1 MLMMTTLIAILCALL
16 ALIVLVFL
24 LRFDQQR
31 QHEERLTAFLVTAIP
46 PLIPTNDPRAILGWA
61 NSFDTIRRLFPVV
74 IKRIEQVSGRSFPI
88 SDDFIEAAHARCT
101 AEWLAWERK
110 HNAEYQEKTALL
122 DADIGA
128 TDRMADPEIRARSA
142 RLEDEKLQSY
152 QQRYEEYVS
161 IGKALAELQQK

>member
-1 MLMMTTLIAILCALL
+1 MTTILIAILCALL
-16 ALIVLVFL
+16 ALIVVVLL

-31 QHEERLTAFLVTAIP
+31 QHEERLTAFLVAAIP
-46 PLIPTNDPRAILGWA
+46 PLLPTNDPRVILGWA
-61 NSFDTIRRLFPVV
+61 NSFNTIRKLFPVT
-74 IKRIEQVSGRSFPI
+74 IKRIEQISGRSFPI
-88 SDDFIEAAHARCT
+88 SDDFIDAAHARCT

-122 DADIGA
+122 EADIAA
-128 TDRMADPEIRARSA
+128 TDRMADPEIRAKYA